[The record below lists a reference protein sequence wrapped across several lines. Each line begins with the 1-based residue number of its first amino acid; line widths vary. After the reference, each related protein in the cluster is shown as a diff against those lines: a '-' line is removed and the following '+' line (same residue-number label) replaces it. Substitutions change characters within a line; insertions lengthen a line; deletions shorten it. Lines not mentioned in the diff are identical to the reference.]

1 MGKKMAKELW
11 VIKMVVNMMVSGKM
25 IKGVDSVFFIKPMD
39 KNIKVNGNK
48 IKKMAKVFS
57 TATKDKDILVDF

>member
-1 MGKKMAKELW
+1 
-11 VIKMVVNMMVSGKM
+11 MVVNMMVSGKM
-25 IKGVDSVFFIKPMD
+25 IKGVVLVYFIKLMD